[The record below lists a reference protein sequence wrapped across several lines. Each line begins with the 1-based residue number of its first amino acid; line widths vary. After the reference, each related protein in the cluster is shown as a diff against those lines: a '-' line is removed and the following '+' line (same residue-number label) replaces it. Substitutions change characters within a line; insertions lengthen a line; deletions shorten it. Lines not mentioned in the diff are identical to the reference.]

1 MELQDL
7 KAHPAHKV
15 CLERMV
21 SWDNLVREETLVPL
35 APRAPL
41 DPRVPQDPKECKDER
56 DPLDSLDKLVPQVE
70 AFQMEI
76 FAVFVKL
83 FLKITSLNLLRI

>member
-7 KAHPAHKV
+7 KAHQVHKV

-21 SWDNLVREETLVPL
+21 SWDNLVREETQVCL
-35 APRAPL
+35 ALLGPL
-41 DPRVPQDPKECKDER
+41 DPRAPQDPKECKGER
-56 DPLDSLDKLVPQVE
+56 DQLDSRDKLVLQAE

-83 FLKITSLNLLRI
+83 FLKITLLNLLKI